1 MKRRRNSG
9 PAIPKDYMSA
19 LGRLYGKP
27 VQQGPI
33 SATERT
39 QPTEVLPPYQQPQ
52 KEG

>member
-1 MKRRRNSG
+1 MRPRKHT
-9 PAIPKDYMSA
+9 PKVPTGYMDKLA
-19 LGRLYGKP
+19 QLYGKP